1 MSEWSKF
8 KRIWRIKRFSENH
21 ANCLVHFVVDDLGQ
35 TSSMKVQ
42 RAVLIYEQLVDEF
55 IENLK
60 IDMNLFSSARQAAEL
75 LIDYSRK
82 VSKFKTT
89 IGLLTNKLAK
99 IWGN

>member
-1 MSEWSKF
+1 
-8 KRIWRIKRFSENH
+8 
-21 ANCLVHFVVDDLGQ
+21 
-35 TSSMKVQ
+35 MKVQ

-99 IWGN
+99 I

>member
-1 MSEWSKF
+1 M
-8 KRIWRIKRFSENH
+8 
-21 ANCLVHFVVDDLGQ
+21 VDDLGQ

-99 IWGN
+99 I

>member
-1 MSEWSKF
+1 
-8 KRIWRIKRFSENH
+8 
-21 ANCLVHFVVDDLGQ
+21 
-35 TSSMKVQ
+35 MKVQ
-42 RAVLIYEQLVDEF
+42 KAVLIYEQLVDEF

-99 IWGN
+99 I

>member
-1 MSEWSKF
+1 
-8 KRIWRIKRFSENH
+8 
-21 ANCLVHFVVDDLGQ
+21 VDDLGQ

-99 IWGN
+99 I

>member
-1 MSEWSKF
+1 
-8 KRIWRIKRFSENH
+8 
-21 ANCLVHFVVDDLGQ
+21 VVDDLGQ

-99 IWGN
+99 I